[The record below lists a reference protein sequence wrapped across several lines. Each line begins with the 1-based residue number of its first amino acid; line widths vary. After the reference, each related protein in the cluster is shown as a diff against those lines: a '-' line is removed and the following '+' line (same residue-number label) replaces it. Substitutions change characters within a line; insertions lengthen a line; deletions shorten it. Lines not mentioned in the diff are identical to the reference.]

1 MVARHCD
8 GDCGNKDC
16 KISYLE
22 EQVEQLQDKLASV
35 DDERIY
41 QWGLAEDRKKEIQ
54 MLRDALSQMDL
65 TICSMG
71 DLMTKEDQEEALRL
85 EALRDRV
92 LKETE

>member
-8 GDCGNKDC
+8 GDCGSLYC
-16 KISYLE
+16 KNCALE
-22 EQVEQLQDKLASV
+22 DEIGKLQAQIK
-35 DDERIY
+35 
-41 QWGLAEDRKKEIQ
+41 

-65 TICSMG
+65 QICAAG
-71 DLMTKEDQEEALRL
+71 DLMTKEDQQEALRL